1 MIWQVRPSWLQ
12 FGSGSASW
20 ASASWASTLLF
31 DPFFNATFFKHMT
44 ARQYTSFAYI

>member
-12 FGSGSASW
+12 FGSG
-20 ASASWASTLLF
+20 SASWASTLLF